1 MMDNFETLNENYGM
15 DTNLEQFSMQNF
27 YHLFVQMTEDGNS
40 LWRKVD
46 LDKKRIVWKNPM
58 NGFTIAALQDVNFE
72 IRLPNFLSS
81 YEENFNVFKSLW
93 TNLDYDLDLLYQNV
107 ESHRRNDEYCCLH
120 CHFPFDTVCA
130 ELYTQFKPDPPS

>member
-15 DTNLEQFSMQNF
+15 DTNLEQFSIQNF
-27 YHLFVQMTEDGNS
+27 YHQFVQMTEDGNS

-72 IRLPNFLSS
+72 IRLPNLLSS
-81 YEENFNVFKSLW
+81 YEENFKVFKSLW
-93 TNLDYDLDLLYQNV
+93 INLDYDLDLLYQNV
-107 ESHRRNDEYCCLH
+107 ESHRRNYEYCCLH

-130 ELYTQFKPDPPS
+130 ELYT